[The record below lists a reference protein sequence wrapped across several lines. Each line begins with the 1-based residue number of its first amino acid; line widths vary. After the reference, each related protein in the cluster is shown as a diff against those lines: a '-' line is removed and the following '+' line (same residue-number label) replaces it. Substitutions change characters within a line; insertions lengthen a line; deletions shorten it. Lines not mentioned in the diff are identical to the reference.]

1 MAYSY
6 SMGVQPLVNNIV
18 DAIED
23 IVARVPAT
31 REGKADDPAAAARTL
46 ARKAA
51 ARAAA
56 LSGALALPP
65 GVLGLMTVLPDLV
78 AIWRIQAQL
87 VSDISGLY
95 GKQMEL
101 TRTHMLYCLFR
112 HAASQLA
119 RDVAVRAGERLVIRQ
134 LSSGALR
141 SVLSSIGISV
151 TQRIAGTAAS
161 RWLPIVGAA
170 AVAGYAY
177 FDTLQ
182 VASALRVGGWIR
194 LYRDPAPPATHAAI
208 VARSASVMPVRLPM
222 GIALVATTC
231 S

>member
-1 MAYSY
+1 MGYSY
-6 SMGVQPLVNNIV
+6 SIGVQPLVNNIV
-18 DAIED
+18 DAIEG

-31 REGKADDPAAAARTL
+31 RQAKVEAPAAAARTL

-51 ARAAA
+51 SRAAA

-65 GVLGLMTVLPDLV
+65 GFLGLLTVLPDLV
-78 AIWRIQAQL
+78 AIWRIQAQM

-95 GKQMEL
+95 GREMQL

-134 LSSGALR
+134 LSGGALR
-141 SVLSSIGISV
+141 SVLASIGISV

-182 VASALRVGGWIR
+182 VAKTAVRMLEGTI
-194 LYRDPAPPATHAAI
+194 AETTI
-208 VARSASVMPVRLPM
+208 VETSVD
-222 GIALVATTC
+222 A
-231 S
+231 

>member
-6 SMGVQPLVNNIV
+6 SIGVQPLVNNLV

-23 IVARVPAT
+23 VVARVPAT
-31 REGKADDPAAAARTL
+31 REGKVEEPAAAARTL

-51 ARAAA
+51 TRAAA
-56 LSGALALPP
+56 VSGALALPP

-95 GKQMEL
+95 GSEMQL

-141 SVLSSIGISV
+141 SVLASIGISV

-161 RWLPIVGAA
+161 RWLPIIGAA

-182 VASALRVGGWIR
+182 VAKTAVRMLEGTVAQTDVVG
-194 LYRDPAPPATHAAI
+194 A
-208 VARSASVMPVRLPM
+208 
-222 GIALVATTC
+222 
-231 S
+231 

>member
-31 REGKADDPAAAARTL
+31 REGKAGDPAASARTL

-119 RDVAVRAGERLVIRQ
+119 RDVAVRAGERLVIGQ
-134 LSSGALR
+134 LSTGALR
-141 SVLSSIGISV
+141 SVLS
-151 TQRIAGTAAS
+151 RAS
-161 RWLPIVGAA
+161 SFTSFGAA
-170 AVAGYAY
+170 AKPSCVG
-177 FDTLQ
+177 L
-182 VASALRVGGWIR
+182 SA
-194 LYRDPAPPATHAAI
+194 
-208 VARSASVMPVRLPM
+208 
-222 GIALVATTC
+222 
-231 S
+231 

>member
-1 MAYSY
+1 
-6 SMGVQPLVNNIV
+6 
-18 DAIED
+18 
-23 IVARVPAT
+23 
-31 REGKADDPAAAARTL
+31 
-46 ARKAA
+46 
-51 ARAAA
+51 
-56 LSGALALPP
+56 
-65 GVLGLMTVLPDLV
+65 
-78 AIWRIQAQL
+78 
-87 VSDISGLY
+87 
-95 GKQMEL
+95 
-101 TRTHMLYCLFR
+101 MLYCLFR

-182 VASALRVGGWIR
+182 VAKTAVRMLEGTVAEKEVVG
-194 LYRDPAPPATHAAI
+194 A
-208 VARSASVMPVRLPM
+208 
-222 GIALVATTC
+222 
-231 S
+231 

>member
-6 SMGVQPLVNNIV
+6 SIGVQPLVNNIV
-18 DAIED
+18 DAVEG

-31 REGKADDPAAAARTL
+31 REVKVEAPAAAARTL

-95 GKQMEL
+95 GREMQL

-141 SVLSSIGISV
+141 SVLASIGISV

-182 VASALRVGGWIR
+182 VAKTA
-194 LYRDPAPPATHAAI
+194 
-208 VARSASVMPVRLPM
+208 VRMLEGTIPQT
-222 GIALVATTC
+222 GVDA
-231 S
+231 